1 MPHPVSIFSRLRRR
15 LNYWRRDLGWKLGMG
30 HAFFKKAK
38 GARMIVYHGICSS
51 DHLRFNSLFIKLE
64 TFEAHLQFYKKHF
77 NIVSLDD
84 FFQQRFSDDRF
95 NICITF
101 DDGLAN
107 NYKYVLPLLQQYE
120 ISSAFFITGIR
131 DAGYDILWNDFL
143 TIGGKSGPAKIVFR
157 NEEFIKNRLGKYVS
171 AINKKPLAIILRDG
185 GFGIKAEMMQSF
197 NTLFSFRNIV
207 NDDYWLQMTSE
218 QIKKLSESRWVTI
231 GSHGYYHNDL
241 EKIDLNKATEE
252 MKKSKHYLEQL
263 TGKDVKALAFPY
275 GSYSEKIVDAAKKTG
290 YTQLLT
296 TGFHFEENKTDATL
310 QERLTI
316 NPFISVYNQMH
327 AIVTGNYD

>member
-15 LNYWRRDLGWKLGMG
+15 LNYWRRDLGWKLGMRYS
-30 HAFFKKAK
+30 FFKKAK
-38 GARMIVYHGICSS
+38 GARMIVYHGICNS

-84 FFQQRFSDDRF
+84 FFQQRFSNDRF

-101 DDGLAN
+101 DDGFAN
-107 NYKYVLPLLQQYE
+107 NYKYVFPLLQRFE
-120 ISSAFFITGIR
+120 IPAAFFITGIR

-143 TIGGKSGPAKIVFR
+143 TVGGKSGPEKIVFK

-171 AINKKPLAIILRDG
+171 AINKKPLAIILRNV
-185 GFGIKAEMMQSF
+185 GFDIKAEMMQSF

-207 NDDYWLQMTSE
+207 NYDYWLQMTPE
-218 QIKKLSESRWVTI
+218 QIKKLSESMWVTI

-241 EKIDLNKATEE
+241 EKIGLNEATEE
-252 MKKSKHYLEQL
+252 MKKSKYYLEQV

-275 GSYSEKIVDAAKKTG
+275 GSYSEKIVEAAKKTG
-290 YTQLLT
+290 YTQLLA
-296 TGFHFEENKTDATL
+296 TGFHFEEDKTDPTL
-310 QERLTI
+310 KERFTI